1 MGNFAGMKHRKIEI
15 LAPASSLE
23 GGRVA
28 LSAGADAV
36 YIGAPKFGARSTA
49 GVSLE
54 DIATLTREAH
64 AVGARVYVALNTILT
79 DEQLPEA
86 VELAHRLYEA
96 GADALIVQDMGLV
109 MADLPPI
116 PLHASTQCHNSSRDK
131 LRLLEELGVE
141 QVVLPREV
149 STADLDR
156 LLDGVG
162 MRVEAFVHG
171 ALCVSY
177 SGRCYISEACRGR
190 SANRGACAQYCR
202 MSYDLEDAEGSK
214 LLEGRHLLSLRDLN
228 RTEILEELL
237 DLGVSSLKI
246 EGRLKGIDYVRNV
259 TAHYRRALDVILARR
274 KEYTRASWGE
284 EELAFDPQPERTFSR
299 RFTTYN
305 TPLHRP
311 IPTDSIT
318 PFTNKSVGE
327 EVGTLL
333 ESRGREVM
341 LRLRGVDLELS
352 NGDGLLFVSPDESE
366 TSGALVNQVTPRRD
380 GAVRL
385 KLSSPVEMAA
395 GARVFRNLTHQL
407 DQILRRP
414 DASVRR
420 VPIRLE
426 CRATEEGSTLRASIA
441 EAPGIVAEVHREI
454 PLEPAK
460 RDNADRLKATLGK
473 LGGTPYEAA
482 EIHLETRGLYLPPSV
497 LTEMRREVVEQL
509 AAACHETATRERD
522 ERGRV
527 LLERRQTFL
536 RESQHDRRRYGL
548 PEELDFTYNVANHEA
563 EALYRHAG
571 VMGRIAPAM
580 EIRMPEG
587 PVPVMYTRH
596 CLLHQLGYCTREGK
610 RPPFRLPLYLV
621 RGRERFRVST
631 NCRECL
637 MTLWKDE

>member
-1 MGNFAGMKHRKIEI
+1 MKERKIEI

-54 DIATLTREAH
+54 DIVTLTREAH

-86 VELAHRLYEA
+86 VELARRLHEA
-96 GADALIVQDMGLV
+96 GADALIVQDMGLL

-116 PLHASTQCHNSSRDK
+116 PLHASTQCHNSSREK
-131 LRLLEELGVE
+131 LRLLEELGME

-162 MRVEAFVHG
+162 MRVESFVHG

-202 MSYDLEDAEGSK
+202 MSYDLEDAEGNK
-214 LLEGRHLLSLRDLN
+214 LLAGRHLLSLRDLN
-228 RTEILEELL
+228 RSEILEELL
-237 DLGVSSLKI
+237 DHGVSSLKI

-259 TAHYRRALDVILARR
+259 TAHYRRALDEILCRR
-274 KEYTRASWGE
+274 EEYTKASWGE
-284 EELAFDPQPERTFSR
+284 VELAFDPQPERTFSR

-311 IPTDSIT
+311 IPRESIT

-333 ESRGREVM
+333 ESRGREVT
-341 LRLRGVDLELS
+341 LRLRDVDLELS

-385 KLSSPVEMAA
+385 RLSSTVEMAA

-407 DQILRRP
+407 DQILQRP

-426 CRATEEGSTLRASIA
+426 CRATEEGIALRASIA
-441 EAPGIVAEVHREI
+441 EAPSIRAEVRREI
-454 PLEPAK
+454 ALEPAK
-460 RDNADRLKATLGK
+460 RDNADRLEATLAK

-482 EIHLETRGLYLPPSV
+482 EIHLEIRGLYLPPSV
-497 LTEMRREVVEQL
+497 LTELRREAVEQL
-509 AAACHETATRERD
+509 ETACHETATKERD
-522 ERGRV
+522 ERGRA
-527 LLERRQTFL
+527 LLERRRAFL
-536 RESQHDRRRYGL
+536 SEPEHDRERYGL

-571 VMGRIAPAM
+571 VTGPIAPAM

-596 CLLHQLGYCTREGK
+596 CLLHQIGYCTREGRK
-610 RPPFRLPLYLV
+610 PPFHLPLYLV
-621 RGRERFRVST
+621 RGKERFRVET

-637 MTLWKDE
+637 MSLWKDE